1 MKTKFLSLILPL
13 IALAI
18 SGCNTPS
25 SNNQA
30 DGSQGGNNTS
40 RHEHVFTKIMVKQD
54 ANKRVYLPGSDFDP
68 DGLAVFGLCSGCKS
82 VEFIGDYTLENDTD
96 LELGQ
101 TSVTIKYKDLSLPY
115 EIKVVEKYHIA
126 CVGDSLTAG
135 HYWANE
141 SYPTKLAAMVDEEY
155 AVENCGVNG
164 ISITGYGGSWDD
176 PEMRYIK
183 QDVYKKSVDFNPD
196 IFAIMLGTN
205 DATGWAKAEAT
216 FDDYY
221 HVLLDSYIEQFPLAK
236 FIMMVSPPT
245 KDGNQF
251 GIPNQTIKDEI
262 NPRQR
267 DLAEEYGFE
276 LLDLREEFEE
286 VDNYE
291 SKYLRPNNDGV
302 QFTAEAAEYVAS
314 RVWDITKELTF

>member
-1 MKTKFLSLILPL
+1 MKKIIPLFLSVL
-13 IALAI
+13 AL
-18 SGCNTPS
+18 SVTGCN
-25 SNNQA
+25 NAQE
-30 DGSQGGNNTS
+30 
-40 RHEHVFTKIMVKQD
+40 HEHTISSMTITED
-54 ANKRVYLPGSDFDP
+54 ANKRTYLPGDNFDP
-68 DGLAVFGLCSGCKS
+68 TGLVVHGLCSSCKGS
-82 VEFIGDYTLENDTD
+82 VKLDYTLEGDKD

-101 TSVTIKYKDLSLPY
+101 TSVTIKYGDLSKEY
-115 EIKVVEKYHIA
+115 GIKVVEKYHIA

-141 SYPTKLAAMVDEEY
+141 SYPTKLEGIVDSSYE
-155 AVENCGVNG
+155 VGNFGVNG

-176 PEMRYIK
+176 AEMRYIK
-183 QDVYKKSVDFNPD
+183 QDVYTNSINFEPD

-216 FDDYY
+216 FDEYY
-221 HVLLDSYIEQFPLAK
+221 HILLDAYIEQFPYAR

-251 GIPNQTIKDEI
+251 GIPNQTIRDEI

-276 LLDLREEFEE
+276 LLDLREEFEASS
-286 VDNYE
+286 DYE
-291 SKYLRPNNDGV
+291 TKYLRPNDGV
-302 QFTAEAAEYVAS
+302 HFTVTAAEYVANS
-314 RVWDITKELTF
+314 VWDIAKYL